1 MKELI
6 IVQTFDKDGF
16 FAGYEVKGEVVRCK
30 DCKYTNAHGTDAH
43 GNVDVHCVLFNLWM
57 KEDFYCADGRRKG

>member
-6 IVQTFDKDGF
+6 IVQTFDEDGF
-16 FAGYEVKGEVVRCK
+16 LTGYEVKGEIVRCK
-30 DCKYTNAHGTDAH
+30 DCKHTNAHGTDAY

-57 KEDFYCADGRRKG
+57 RGDFYCADGRRRE